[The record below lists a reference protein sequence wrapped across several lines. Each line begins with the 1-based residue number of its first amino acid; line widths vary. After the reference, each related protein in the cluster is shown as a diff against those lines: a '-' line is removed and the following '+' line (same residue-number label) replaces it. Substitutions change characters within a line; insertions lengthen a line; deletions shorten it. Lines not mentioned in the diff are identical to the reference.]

1 MVFNSLVACFK
12 KHIVSLAFSLGRRW
26 QEQEAKWVWR
36 LGFSQHRVVQPL
48 DAAGEQWRKKTIR
61 FVDLYAITSLKWGLF
76 QTSSTHE
83 SMNPKTTKFLSTC
96 FGLWWLWIMETTVIH
111 TLFASPTG
119 EMAEPRQRS
128 DVPEMSRK
136 DLRKSERQIS
146 GPTKTF
152 DGCFFMWKL
161 CEIIVKFWKFKFWKE
176 WLHFL
181 HRLHK

>member
-1 MVFNSLVACFK
+1 
-12 KHIVSLAFSLGRRW
+12 
-26 QEQEAKWVWR
+26 
-36 LGFSQHRVVQPL
+36 
-48 DAAGEQWRKKTIR
+48 
-61 FVDLYAITSLKWGLF
+61 
-76 QTSSTHE
+76 
-83 SMNPKTTKFLSTC
+83 
-96 FGLWWLWIMETTVIH
+96 METTVIH

-161 CEIIVKFWKFKFWKE
+161 CEIIVNFESLSFGRSGFTFCIDYTNSICIAQYVTCIFLCIRYIYIYTHSTIQSIRKFIKDKSC
-176 WLHFL
+176 
-181 HRLHK
+181 